1 MIEKII
7 YTSMVTEVSGTSTRM
22 SIAFK
27 STSLSSDVF
36 LATRFTNL
44 EAKTAELTAAINQLK
59 ADSILEEKDDVRDD
73 KVRAIH
79 YLTLGFLHHPDAVI
93 KQAAQKVEKVFDKYG
108 VKITKKSYVS
118 ESALIASLLNDF
130 AKASL
135 QESIAALSGL
145 REVIAEL
152 QAAQSDFEQTR
163 VDLETD
169 KAEESIRANAT
180 SIKKEV
186 VGIINDNIVVYLR
199 AMEQA
204 EEANYGN
211 FARTIAE
218 IIANNNETVKK
229 RRKKK
234 GDKPEE

>member
-22 SIAFK
+22 SIAFR

-44 EAKTAELTAAINQLK
+44 EAKTAELTAAINQMK

-93 KQAAQKVEKVFDKYG
+93 KQAAQKVEKVFDTYG

-130 AKASL
+130 AKEAL

-145 REVIAEL
+145 SEVVAEL
-152 QAAQSDFEQTR
+152 QEAQDDFNETR
-163 VDLETD
+163 VALETD
-169 KAEESIRANAT
+169 KAEEGTRENAT
-180 SIKKEV
+180 TIKKEV

-199 AMEQA
+199 GMEQA
-204 EEANYGN
+204 DGANYGN

-218 IIANNNETVKK
+218 IIGDNNEVVKK
-229 RRKKK
+229 RRNKK
-234 GDKPEE
+234 GNKPG